1 MINLHP
7 VLDKIISN
15 PKLIFLIDG
24 FGAILSMFLLGFVL
38 IKLERVIGMPAQTLY
53 ILAGIAGIFSIF
65 SFVCAF
71 RITKNWRTLLKIIAF
86 ANLSYCLLTFS
97 LLFYH
102 QSQLTIFGIV
112 YFLLEILVIVGL
124 ALFELKIAALKL
136 D

>member
-53 ILAGIAGIFSIF
+53 ILAGIAGIFSIY

-86 ANLSYCLLTFS
+86 GNLSYCLLTFS

-102 QSQLTIFGIV
+102 QSQLTIFGIF